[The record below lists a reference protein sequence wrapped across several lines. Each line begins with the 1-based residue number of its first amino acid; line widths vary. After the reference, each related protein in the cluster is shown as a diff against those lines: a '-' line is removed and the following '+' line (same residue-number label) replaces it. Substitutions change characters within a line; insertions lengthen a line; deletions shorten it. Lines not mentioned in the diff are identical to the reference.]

1 MKSKKI
7 FVIGLLL
14 FSVILAACSTAA
26 PVTAPTNALTATIPP
41 TEAPTEPA
49 INFPT
54 GKFVKSSNQNRGVI
68 FNNDGT
74 FSVFDG
80 SMTIANGT
88 YRVEGDTYIETS
100 NGENCPV
107 PMSFKYMFDGT
118 NLTFNYVGNP
128 VDDPCS
134 GRRGDFN
141 NVTYIISK

>member
-14 FSVILAACSTAA
+14 FSVILDACSTAA
-26 PVTAPTNALTATIPP
+26 PVTAPTNALTATIHP
-41 TEAPTEPA
+41 TEAPAEPA

-54 GKFVKSSNQNRGVI
+54 GKFVKSSDQNHGVI

-128 VDDPCS
+128 VDDLCS
-134 GRRGDFN
+134 GRRADFN
-141 NVTYIISK
+141 DVTYIISK

>member
-1 MKSKKI
+1 MKNKKLV
-7 FVIGLLL
+7 VIGLLL
-14 FSVILAACSTAA
+14 LSVTLAACSTAA
-26 PVTAPTNALTATIPP
+26 PVTAPTNALTATIHP

-54 GKFVKSSNQNRGVI
+54 GKFVKSSDQNHGVI

-74 FSVFDG
+74 FAVFDG

-100 NGENCPV
+100 NDQACPV
-107 PMSFKYMFDGT
+107 PMSFRYTFDGT
-118 NLTFNYVGNP
+118 NLTFNYVSNP
-128 VDDPCS
+128 ADDPCG

-141 NVTYIISK
+141 DVTYTISE

>member
-1 MKSKKI
+1 MKNKKI

-14 FSVILAACSTAA
+14 LSLLLVACGSTK
-26 PVTAPTNALTATIPP
+26 
-41 TEAPTEPA
+41 EA
-49 INFPT
+49 NFPT
-54 GKFVKSSNQNRGVI
+54 GKFLKSGTVNHGLV
-68 FNNDGT
+68 FNEDGT

-100 NGENCPV
+100 NDQNCPV
-107 PMSFKYMFDGT
+107 PMSFKYTFDGT

-141 NVTYIISK
+141 NVTYILSKE

>member
-1 MKSKKI
+1 MKNKKI
-7 FVIGLLL
+7 VVIGLLL
-14 FSVILAACSTAA
+14 LSVTLAACSATAS
-26 PVTAPTNALTATIPP
+26 
-41 TEAPTEPA
+41 TELAV
-49 INFPT
+49 NFPT
-54 GKFVKSSNQNRGVI
+54 GKFVKSNDQNHGVI

-88 YRVEGDTYIETS
+88 YRVEEDTYIETS
-100 NGENCPV
+100 NDQACPV

-128 VDDPCS
+128 ADDPCG

-141 NVTYIISK
+141 NVTYILSE